1 MTTQVIS
8 TTIDYVKTSSYL
20 GKWFIATLAEIRP
33 EKALT
38 KGFFMYVGPLYEVLH
53 NKVKGFSGVKDV
65 LLPGD
70 VMNLLKGAAVKLQV
84 NVFEEGEEMDE
95 DGEKIADD
103 TTYVVNILAIKLAEQ
118 GQKKIQEADF
128 LKSLKAFGFK
138 ELLLKKLEEKAA
150 SLGGSLDEDGDVPVD
165 EAASDAGDTDD
176 APAATDDIP
185 AYMRKDVKRS
195 SLSDDDKTARTAYLK
210 AGNKLV

>member
-8 TTIDYVKTSSYL
+8 TTIDYVKDASYA
-20 GKWFIATLAEIRP
+20 GKWFIATTAEIRP

-38 KGFFMYVGPLYEVLH
+38 KGFFTYVSSLYEVLH

-70 VMNLLKGAAVKLQV
+70 VMNLLKGAVVKLQV

-103 TTYVVNILAIKLAEQ
+103 TTYVVNILSIKLDEQ
-118 GQKKIQEADF
+118 GQKKIQESDF

-150 SLGGSLDEDGDVPVD
+150 ALGGSLDEDAPAPADDADDAADDASNEDDVP
-165 EAASDAGDTDD
+165 AWKK
-176 APAATDDIP
+176 AATDV
-185 AYMRKDVKRS
+185 AT
-195 SLSDDDKTARTAYLK
+195 LSGADKGRRTRWIK
-210 AGNKLV
+210 AGNALV